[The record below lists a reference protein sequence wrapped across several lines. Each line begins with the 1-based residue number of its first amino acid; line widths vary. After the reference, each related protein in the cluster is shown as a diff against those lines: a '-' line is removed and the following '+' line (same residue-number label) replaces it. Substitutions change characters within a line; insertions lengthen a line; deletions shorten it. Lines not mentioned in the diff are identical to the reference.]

1 MMTITRRTFLMGAC
15 ATLAAPSIAQ
25 TFGSRPVSIVV
36 PFSAGGP
43 TDFIARVFAQ
53 YFTQEVGGPVIVDN
67 KPGASGNIGMQYV
80 VDAAPDGITIVHS
93 TAAMQAVNPLMYPNA
108 KFSPSRDLVPIGMT
122 ATLPNVLVVHPKSG
136 MKTIDDLV
144 KKGKQPGAELTF
156 ATFGPGSSPHVYGSV
171 LRRSTGIN
179 AVPVPYKGSGNAI
192 NDMLA
197 GNIDFIFD
205 SMTTSVSHVRSGKLT
220 GLAITS
226 PQRSTLLPEVPTL
239 KETGYGDV
247 DLKFWFTLQV
257 PVKTPADVVDR
268 LRKATAR
275 AVQQKGYIE
284 GLLSRGAEPFYVEPS
299 EVVSFVKKDSERW
312 LSAAHAIGIKPE

>member
-1 MMTITRRTFLMGAC
+1 MTITRRTFLMGAC
-15 ATLAAPSIAQ
+15 ATLAAPSFAQ
-25 TFGSRPVSIVV
+25 SFGSRPLSIVV

-53 YFTQEVGGPVIVDN
+53 YFSQEIGGPVIVEN
-67 KPGASGNIGMQYV
+67 KPGASGNIGMQNV
-80 VDAAPDGITIVHS
+80 VDAAPDGMTIVHS
-93 TAAMQAVNPLMYPNA
+93 TAAMQAVNPLMYPGA
-108 KFSPSRDLVPIGMT
+108 KFLPSRDLVPVGMT
-122 ATLPNVLVVHPKSG
+122 AALPNVLVVHPNSG
-136 MKTIDDLV
+136 IKTIADLV
-144 KKGKQPGAELTF
+144 RKGKQPGAELTF

-171 LRRSTGIN
+171 LRKATGIQ

-205 SMTTSVSHVRSGKLT
+205 SMTTSVSHVRSGKLI

-226 PQRSTLLPEVPTL
+226 PQRSSLLPDVPTL

-257 PVKTPADVVDR
+257 PVKTPADIVDK

-284 GLLSRGAEPFYVEPS
+284 GLLARGAEPFYVEPS
-299 EVVSFVKKDSERW
+299 EVAAFVKKDTEHW
-312 LSAAHAIGIKPE
+312 LSAARAIGIKPD